1 MTALSQLSH
10 FWVRNVEFM
19 YFTALQSAFT
29 IHIAEGSRMS
39 SPLSVFCIWEG
50 IVGERDSYLTKEG
63 FGRIQSELNELRTV
77 RRAKVAE
84 RIQKAK
90 ELGGT
95 VDNAEYDDSKNE
107 QAFVEGR
114 VLTLE
119 KIVAN
124 VVIIGDVT
132 IQSDIVQLGGY
143 VTLLHQNGDEEG
155 YTIVGS
161 AEADPAQG
169 RISNESPVG
178 KALLNK
184 KVGEDVQVK
193 TPAGVV
199 TLTISGIS

>member
-1 MTALSQLSH
+1 MPDK
-10 FWVRNVEFM
+10 
-19 YFTALQSAFT
+19 
-29 IHIAEGSRMS
+29 G
-39 SPLSVFCIWEG
+39 
-50 IVGERDSYLTKEG
+50 SYLTKEG
-63 FGRIQSELNELRTV
+63 LAKLDAELEELRTA
-77 RRAKVAE
+77 RRQRVAD

-114 VLTLE
+114 ILTLE
-119 KIVAN
+119 KITSNAI
-124 VVIIGDVT
+124 IIGGDAT
-132 IQSDIVQLGGY
+132 HSDKVQMGGH
-143 VTLLHQNGDEEG
+143 VALLNQNGDEEE

-184 KVGEDVQVK
+184 RVGEAVQVK
-193 TPAGVV
+193 TPAGMI
-199 TLTISGIS
+199 TLTISSIS